1 MLAFFEVMNRS
12 PSSEDLSLARRRI
25 GKKDGQGLGLNQEQ
39 SNFCFSEVG
48 VRPIMGGK
56 HPSYAEVV
64 HSEVSD
70 SAKEIGTLAQTVG
83 SWGFDL
89 FLVAQSVENEE
100 VREAVNYYEL
110 EKYLPLGLMGKK
122 ILLKVQ
128 EEQLPFDPL
137 GKNHRLI
144 ARGSKFFLFRAKYD
158 EEGDVSVKVGRG
170 NTRKEFE
177 NLQALICN
185 FGQITKK
192 LDWAFGLAIKGLGL
206 KHSGPNPWLGLKRK
220 MGIQKKWA
228 DCLKGCG
235 LGQISSIP
243 I

>member
-1 MLAFFEVMNRS
+1 
-12 PSSEDLSLARRRI
+12 
-25 GKKDGQGLGLNQEQ
+25 
-39 SNFCFSEVG
+39 
-48 VRPIMGGK
+48 
-56 HPSYAEVV
+56 
-64 HSEVSD
+64 
-70 SAKEIGTLAQTVG
+70 
-83 SWGFDL
+83 
-89 FLVAQSVENEE
+89 VAQSVENEE

-144 ARGSKFFLFRAKYD
+144 ARGSKCFLSRAEDD

-177 NLQALICN
+177 NLRAWICN

-192 LDWAFGLAIKGLGL
+192 LDWAFGLVIKGLGL
-206 KHSGPNPWLGLKRK
+206 KHSGLKPWLGSKRK

-235 LGQISSIP
+235 LGQKKFKSDLKGSGCGLGQVVLCLSP
-243 I
+243 VPRGLTRWAQSQALGPV